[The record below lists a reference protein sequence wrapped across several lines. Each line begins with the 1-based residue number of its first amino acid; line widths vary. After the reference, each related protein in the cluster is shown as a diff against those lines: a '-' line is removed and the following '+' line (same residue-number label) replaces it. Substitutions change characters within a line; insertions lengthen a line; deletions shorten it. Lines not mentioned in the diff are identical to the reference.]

1 MKGIITWFAE
11 NHVAANL
18 LMIFLILAGA
28 ITVRTMKVEIFPESS
43 LDRISITVEYSGA
56 SPAEV
61 EEGIIR
67 RIEEKISGLAGIK
80 RIDST
85 AKEGL
90 GTVIIEVMRDW
101 NLQKL
106 LDEVKAEVDRISTLP
121 EDAEEPV
128 VREITRQSQVINL
141 AVYGDAPEST
151 IRNLTEKIKDDITSL
166 PDITMAKISGIR
178 EPEIHIEISE
188 QTLRR
193 YGLTLGRVA
202 ESVRAASL
210 DLPAGSIKTAGGEIL
225 VRTKGR
231 RYYAADFKDVPVIT
245 RTDGSKVTLG
255 LIADIREGF
264 EEVDLFG
271 RFNGKPAAIIQVSRV
286 ADQNALTVAKT
297 VKGYIE
303 KIRPGLPAGID
314 IDFFQDMS
322 IILKSRIDL
331 LLKNMAMGLILVS
344 ILLGLFLNLRLAFW
358 VTLGIPVSFLAG
370 LWLLPDFDVSINMI
384 SLFALIMV
392 LGIVVDDAIVIGENI
407 FRKREEGLSPLKAA
421 VEGATE
427 LGLPVIFAVLTTV
440 AAFWPLLS
448 GTGMMG
454 KVMRN
459 LPIVVIL
466 ILMASLI
473 ESLAILPA
481 HLSMS
486 KSPVSARNLNHQKKR
501 MAKWLKWFIQGPYT
515 RLIAFCVRWRY
526 ATVGL
531 CIAILLVTAG
541 TWTGGW
547 LKFILFPKVES
558 DVLFCY
564 LTMPANTPVE
574 RTIEVVTHLEKVA
587 KKTLDD
593 VDRKRPQNAPPLFKH
608 SVALVGAHMT
618 GHGPNASPPEEGG
631 HLAQVV
637 VPLLEGEK
645 RGISAKKLIALWRK
659 NTGNIP
665 DAESI
670 TFQSELFSAGNP
682 LEVHLS
688 LDNHD
693 NLLAAA
699 DELKACIKSYPGIFD
714 VADSFL
720 AGKKEMQLNLKP
732 AASSLGLTLED
743 LARQVR
749 YAFYGAEAL
758 RFQRD
763 KDEIRVMVRYP
774 ESERKSLGRVEE
786 MRIRTADGA
795 GVPFSQVANVK
806 MKQGYV
812 SIQRAQRL
820 RVVKVTADVDEAVA
834 NANEIRMNLEKD
846 FLPRLKHKYPG
857 LRYAME
863 GEGREQKESL
873 ADVMEGFIIALFVI
887 YALLA
892 IPFKSFTQPIII
904 MTAIPF
910 GLVGAVIGH
919 LITGF
924 DLSILSLFGMVGLAG
939 VVVNDSLVLVHTT
952 NRIRAQGTNIHDAVI
967 KAGTLRFR
975 AVILTTLTTF
985 AGLTPIMLEQSL
997 QAQFLIPMAVS
1008 LGFGELFSTAV
1019 ILVLVPCSYVILEDI
1034 HNLFMNIKIRL
1045 GYRAGSYEEIVKVGT
1060 IQ

>member
-1 MKGIITWFAE
+1 MKSIIAWFAE

-18 LMIFLILAGA
+18 LMIFFILAGA

-43 LDRISITVEYSGA
+43 LDCISIIVEYSGA

-61 EEGIIR
+61 EEGIIQ

-101 NLQKL
+101 DLQTL

-121 EDAEEPV
+121 EDAEEPM
-128 VREITRQSQVINL
+128 VREITRQSQVINI

-151 IRNLTEKIKDDITSL
+151 IRNLAEKIKDDITSL
-166 PDITMAKISGIR
+166 PDITMAKISGTR

-202 ESVRAASL
+202 ESVKASSL

-231 RYYAADFKDVPVIT
+231 RYYAADFKDVAVIT

-255 LIADIREGF
+255 RIADIKDGF
-264 EEVDLFG
+264 EEVDRFG

-322 IILKSRIDL
+322 KVLKSRIDL

-344 ILLGLFLNLRLAFW
+344 VLLGLFLNLRLAFW

-370 LWLLPDFDVSINMI
+370 LWLLPDFNVSINMI
-384 SLFALIMV
+384 SLFALIMA

-427 LGLPVIFAVLTTV
+427 LSLPVIFAVLTTV
-440 AAFWPLLS
+440 AAFWPLLF

-459 LPIVVIL
+459 MPIVVIL

-486 KSPVSARNLNHQKKR
+486 KSPVSARNLNHKKKR
-501 MAKWLKWFIQGPYT
+501 MARWLKWFIQGPYT

-593 VDRKRPQNAPPLFKH
+593 VDRKRPQNAPPLFEH

-631 HLAQVV
+631 HLAQVFV
-637 VPLLEGEK
+637 QLLEGEK
-645 RGISAKKLIALWRK
+645 RDISAKKLIALWRK
-659 NTGNIP
+659 NAGTIS

-682 LEVHLS
+682 VEVHLS

-763 KDEIRVMVRYP
+763 KNEIKVMVRYP

-795 GVPFSQVANVK
+795 GVPFSQVADVK

-820 RVVKVTADVDEAVA
+820 RVVKVTADVDEAVT

-846 FLPRLKHKYPG
+846 FLPQLKHKYPG

-863 GEGREQKESL
+863 GEGREQKDSL
-873 ADVMEGFIIALFVI
+873 ADVMEGSVIALFAI

-892 IPFKSFTQPIII
+892 IPLRSFTQPIVI

-910 GLVGAVIGH
+910 GIVGAVIGH

-939 VVVNDSLVLVHTT
+939 VVVNDSLILVHTT
-952 NRIRAQGTNIHDAVI
+952 NRIREKGTDIHDAVI

-1019 ILVLVPCSYVILEDI
+1019 ILVLVPCSYVISEDI
-1034 HNLFMNIKIRL
+1034 HNLFMGIKARL
-1045 GYRAGSYEEIVKVGT
+1045 GYRAGSYEDIS
-1060 IQ
+1060 

>member
-1 MKGIITWFAE
+1 MKGIIAWFAE

-28 ITVRTMKVEIFPESS
+28 ITVRTMKVEVFPESS

-101 NLQKL
+101 DLRTL

-151 IRNLTEKIKDDITSL
+151 IRNLAEKIKDDITSL

-202 ESVRAASL
+202 ESVKAASL

-231 RYYAADFKDVPVIT
+231 RYYAADFKDVAVIT

-255 LIADIREGF
+255 RIADIKDGF
-264 EEVDLFG
+264 EEVDRFG
-271 RFNGKPAAIIQVSRV
+271 RFNSKPAAIIQVSRV

-297 VKGYIE
+297 VKDYIE
-303 KIRPGLPAGID
+303 EIRPGLPAGID

-322 IILKSRIDL
+322 KLLKSRIDL

-486 KSPVSARNLNHQKKR
+486 KSPVSARNLNHKKKR

-659 NTGNIP
+659 NAGTIP

-682 LEVHLS
+682 VEVHLS

-743 LARQVR
+743 LAMQVR

-846 FLPRLKHKYPG
+846 FLPQLKHKYPG

-863 GEGREQKESL
+863 GEDKEQKESL

-952 NRIRAQGTNIHDAVI
+952 NRIRAQGTDIHDAVI

-1034 HNLFMNIKIRL
+1034 HNLFMNIRVRL